1 MGNELIMGIAVI
13 VVFGLLVLVHEF
25 GHFITAKMTG
35 MRVDE
40 FAIGFG
46 TKLFGFQK
54 GETYYSLRL
63 IPLGGYNKIAGM
75 ESDDDEGAGARAYSK
90 KSVWQRMIVIV
101 AGAMMNI
108 LLAYVLLV
116 GVFLWRGIQTPIET
130 ATFGQVVVNKPAY
143 QAGLR
148 SGDTVVALDGKDIS
162 TWNEFAATV
171 RDSGGK
177 VLKVTYKRDGALH
190 QTLMIP
196 EYDSKA
202 GHALCGVTEAFK
214 SQPVGFFTAW
224 YLAAKQLFFIVHMM
238 VDTLIKMIFGAAHA
252 QIAGPIGVVTVI
264 GQAAE
269 MGLLPLLNITI
280 LLSVNLGIINLLPVP
295 ALDGG
300 HFFTLCIEALRGKPL
315 SPKMVRRSQ
324 YVGMSLLLLLM
335 IFATFQDIT
344 RLIG

>member
-1 MGNELIMGIAVI
+1 MGNGMIMAVAVV
-13 VVFGLLVLVHEF
+13 VVFGILVLVHEF

-46 TKLFGFQK
+46 PKLFGFQK

-75 ESDDDEGAGARAYSK
+75 ESDNDEDAGPRAYSRK
-90 KSVWQRMIVIV
+90 PVWQRMIVIV

-116 GVFLWRGIQTPIET
+116 GIFMWRGIQTPVQT
-130 ATFGQVVVNKPAY
+130 ATFGDVVTQKPAY

-148 SGDTVVALDGKDIS
+148 AGDTVVAINGQKIS
-162 TWNEFAATV
+162 TWVQFADTV
-171 RDSGGK
+171 KDSGGK
-177 VLKVTYKRDGALH
+177 VLKVSYLRDGQEH

-196 EYDSKA
+196 EYDSSAGKA
-202 GHALCGVTEAFK
+202 ICGVTEAFK
-214 SQPVGFFTAW
+214 SQPVGFFEAW
-224 YLAAKQLFFIVHMM
+224 WLSAKQLVFIVYMM
-238 VDTLIKMIFGAAHA
+238 VHTLVSMVIGTTHA

-269 MGLLPLLNITI
+269 MGILPLLNITI
-280 LLSVNLGIINLLPVP
+280 LLSINLGIINLLPVP

-300 HFFTLCIEALRGKPL
+300 HFFTLLIEALRGKPL
-315 SPKMVRRSQ
+315 SPKMMRRSQ

-344 RLIG
+344 RLFG